1 MPWLQHMKL
10 AQKFLILGLIALVM
24 VIVPNVLYFSRTL
37 QEIDDAK
44 RELRGAEPVIAL
56 QKVIQF
62 SQVHRGMSAS
72 MLSGNAALEA
82 RRPALRDKLNAAV
95 AEVDSKF
102 AAAHVPPPLVTRW
115 ADLKKRW
122 VEIEQGVASKS
133 LQVAQSTQQHT
144 QLITLQLQLSEELL
158 DDFSLSQ
165 DAGDDTFPLIRATL
179 FDLPWL
185 TENMGIMRA
194 MGSGFLTKAEAP
206 PAGRATLAALRKRA
220 MELEVSTARQLQRAM
235 AVNPALQAA
244 LDAPFKARFEL
255 ADQALALTEKEIIQA
270 ETLTFVAVDYFD
282 TYTRA
287 IDGLFEF
294 NGLAMQKL
302 VDTLKARLS
311 AEQRLA
317 LTVGT
322 LLVLGLALAVW
333 LSLVFI
339 KSITTPIRQA
349 LNVANAVASGDL
361 SVEVGAHGLN
371 ELGQLLQSL
380 ATMRDNL
387 ARVVRQVH
395 VGSESVASASAQIAQ
410 GNNDLSGRTEAQAS
424 ALEQTSASME
434 ELGTTIAKNADNA
447 LQANTLAQEASVV
460 AIKGGEVVGQV
471 VHTMKDIN
479 ESSRRIADII
489 SVIDGIAFQTN
500 ILALNAAVEAA
511 RAGEQ
516 GRGFAVVASEVRSL
530 AGRSAD
536 AAKEIKDLIN
546 ASVNRVEH
554 GTVLVDQAGATMTEV
569 VSSIRRVTDI
579 MGEISVASKEQSIGV
594 SQVSEAAT
602 QMDQVTQQNAALV
615 EEMAAAASSLQSQAQ
630 ELVKVVAVFNL
641 GGNAGTSSVNPMRS
655 AVRAP
660 TAIAKPPK
668 SPQRRTPDRP
678 APAKAISHAPTKA
691 VASAKGG
698 DDAWETF

>member
-1 MPWLQHMKL
+1 MSWLQHMKL
-10 AQKFLILGLIALVM
+10 SQKFLVLGAIALIM
-24 VIVPNVLYFSRTL
+24 VIVPNALYFSRTL
-37 QEIDDAK
+37 QDVAESK
-44 RELRGAEPVIAL
+44 RELQGAAPVIAL
-56 QKVIQF
+56 QKVIQL

-95 AEVDSKF
+95 AEVDGKF
-102 AAAHVPPPLVTRW
+102 AAAQVPSALVARW
-115 ADLKKRW
+115 GDLKKRW
-122 VEIEQGVASKS
+122 LEIEQGVASKS

-144 QLITLQLQLSEELL
+144 QLITQQLQLSEDLL

-165 DAGDDTFPLIRATL
+165 DAGDDTFALIRATL

-194 MGSGFLTKAEAP
+194 MGSGFLTRAEAP
-206 PAGRATLAALRKRA
+206 PAGRATLTALRKRA
-220 MELEVSTARQLQRAM
+220 IELEVSTARQLQRAL
-235 AVNPALQAA
+235 AFNPELKTALEAT
-244 LDAPFKARFEL
+244 FKARFEL
-255 ADQALALTEKEIIQA
+255 ADQALALAEKEVIQA

-302 VDTLKARLS
+302 VATLQARVAS
-311 AEQRLA
+311 EQRMA
-317 LTVGT
+317 FTVGA

-333 LSLVFI
+333 LSLMFI
-339 KSITTPIRQA
+339 KSITAPIYQA
-349 LNVANAVASGDL
+349 LEVANAVADGDL
-361 SVEVGAHGLN
+361 TVDVQVHGNN
-371 ELGQLLQSL
+371 ELGQLLQAL
-380 ATMRDNL
+380 ATMRNNL
-387 ARVVRQVH
+387 ARVVKQVH
-395 VGSESVASASAQIAQ
+395 EGSESVATASAEIAQ
-410 GNNDLSGRTEAQAS
+410 GDNDLSARTEAQAS

-434 ELGTTIAKNADNA
+434 ELGTTIAQNADNA
-447 LQANTLAQEASVV
+447 QQANTLAQAASAV
-460 AIKGGEVVGQV
+460 AIQGGEVVSQV

-530 AGRSAD
+530 AGRSAE

-546 ASVNRVEH
+546 ASVDRVEQ
-554 GTVLVDQAGATMTEV
+554 GTSLVDRAGATMSEV

-579 MGEISVASKEQSIGV
+579 VGEISSSSSEQATGVA
-594 SQVSEAAT
+594 QVVEAVA
-602 QMDQVTQQNAALV
+602 QMDQTTQQNAALV
-615 EEMAAAASSLQSQAQ
+615 EEIAAAASSLRSQS
-630 ELVKVVAVFNL
+630 EHLVHTVSVFKL
-641 GGNAGTSSVNPMRS
+641 
-655 AVRAP
+655 
-660 TAIAKPPK
+660 
-668 SPQRRTPDRP
+668 
-678 APAKAISHAPTKA
+678 
-691 VASAKGG
+691 
-698 DDAWETF
+698 